1 MIPVLWKLTGV
12 LLAIW
17 LVLLTAQVRLGGW
30 SHGFF
35 VAVILIG
42 VVQIMRGERPAG

>member
-1 MIPVLWKLTGV
+1 MLWKLVGV

-17 LVLLTAQVRLGGW
+17 LVLLTAQIRLGGW
-30 SHGFF
+30 SHSFF

-42 VVQIMRGERPAG
+42 VFQVMRGEKPAG